1 MENESKT
8 EKRKQTSFPIYIIL
22 LIIINACFFP
32 IVVSGSS
39 MENTLFHQDFGV
51 SSRLSY
57 MIQEPEYGDIVVASN
72 PLDYDEDNYVIK
84 RIIGVPGDE
93 LTILPDKI
101 IRNGSILTEDY
112 ATYQNISKVYEYID
126 KTVSLKEDE
135 YYVVGDNRNN
145 SYDSRIYGAVSKDFI
160 KGKVLFINNKAFLFY
175 AIIIFSIIIIPDIIF
190 NSKKE
195 REDNDES

>member
-22 LIIINACFFP
+22 LIIINTCFFP

-51 SSRLSY
+51 SNRLSY
-57 MIQEPEYGDIVVASN
+57 IIQEPEYGDIVVASN

-84 RIIGVPGDE
+84 RIIGIPGDE

-112 ATYQNISKVYEYID
+112 ATYQNISKVYKYID

-135 YYVVGDNRNN
+135 YYIVGDNRNN
-145 SYDSRIYGAVSKDFI
+145 SYDSRIYGAISKDFI

-175 AIIIFSIIIIPDIIF
+175 AIIIFSIIIIPDIVF

>member
-135 YYVVGDNRNN
+135 YYIVGDNRNN
-145 SYDSRIYGAVSKDFI
+145 SYDSRIYGAISKDFI
-160 KGKVLFINNKAFLFY
+160 KSKVLFINNKAFLFY